1 MSRTPED
8 EGMRLFLK
16 IVLYILLLVSVIKI
30 PWIQIQEIIKIIYKI
45 IAQEEINNTK
55 KEKESKLKEIIKQLE
70 ELLNSNNIK
79 LNEINEY
86 FEEMRLMSNDK
97 KLTPEE
103 QEILDI
109 YNSLK
114 SVEESESKLK
124 VYKYYRKLKRKLEV

>member
-30 PWIQIQEIIKIIYKI
+30 PGMPIQEIIKIIDKI

-103 QEILDI
+103 QEILDT